1 MRRYDAPKDPPLP
14 IGQTLLA
21 LAGFTLLLFG
31 PGLVE
36 WMMEGWL

>member
-1 MRRYDAPKDPPLP
+1 MRDDHYFRDLTFTT
-14 IGQTLLA
+14 IGL
-21 LAGFTLLLFG
+21 GLLLFG

>member
-1 MRRYDAPKDPPLP
+1 MRRYDTPKDPPLP

-31 PGLVE
+31 PGLAE
-36 WMMEGWL
+36 WLVGGLL